1 MTSRHGRGAA
11 ARFVAIL
18 LLAVTA
24 SCRRDYSREIGPL
37 PSPLVATAGAPPDDA
52 PTAPATAS
60 ADGGAP
66 GPRPLG
72 RKPLPVFF
80 RGHDVGGNFARLAP
94 PSSEYPRG
102 TIGVLVDEG
111 GVYADDG
118 RPTGPWQRYF
128 LELDLATGAP
138 VRTLPVVKTADRA
151 ELYDGASGP
160 ILFLWGPAGATVIW
174 FDRKLDEVTRHSF
187 NVPHG
192 EDVTMC
198 GETSVGDRFV
208 LALCDGPH
216 TPLWVL
222 GEDGTAIVRTCPQRT
237 SDNLMTIAAWHDDRV
252 ALLVEGAVSACAFRL
267 DGKGGV
273 LTRQYG
279 QPTVFVLHG
288 NEILLAVGTE
298 RPRPRGFSIAFYT
311 MGDDLRPQ
319 GPPRPEPERA
329 PEEVAASALLLH
341 VERMTVTLVSGT
353 IVITGINCCGG
364 YSPTH
369 LWLLDPHAGD

>member
-1 MTSRHGRGAA
+1 MSSGCGPGVAA
-11 ARFVAIL
+11 PFVAIL
-18 LLAVTA
+18 VLALAA

-37 PSPLVATAGAPPDDA
+37 PSPSVATAGASPADA
-52 PTAPATAS
+52 PAATATVP
-60 ADGGAP
+60 ADGGSPA
-66 GPRPLG
+66 PRPLD
-72 RKPLPVFF
+72 RKPFPVFF
-80 RGHDVGGNFARLAP
+80 RGHDVGGDFARLAP
-94 PSSEYPRG
+94 PSPEHPRG
-102 TIGVLVDEG
+102 TIGVLADEG

-128 LELDLATGAP
+128 LELDLATGTP
-138 VRTLPVVKTADRA
+138 VRTLPVVNTADRA

-160 ILFLWGPAGATVIW
+160 ILFLWGTAGATVIW

-192 EDVTMC
+192 KDVTMY
-198 GETSVGDRFV
+198 GETAVGDRFV

-216 TPLWVL
+216 TPVWVL
-222 GEDGTAIVRTCPQRT
+222 GEDGTAFARTCPQHT
-237 SDNLMTIAAWHDDRV
+237 SYNVMTLAPWHDDRV
-252 ALLVEGAVSACAFRL
+252 ALLVQAPESACAFRL

-273 LTRQYG
+273 LSRGYSLLTAFE
-279 QPTVFVLHG
+279 PHG

-298 RPRPRGFSIAFYT
+298 DPRTHGSSVAFYT
-311 MGDDLRPQ
+311 MGDDLRPR

-329 PEEVAASALLLH
+329 PEEVAASAILLH
-341 VERMTVTLVSGT
+341 VEGKTVTLVNGT

-369 LWLLDPHAGD
+369 LWLLDPHADD